1 MLQTKQARIQNEQE
15 RKRIFWTIGITLIFS
30 LWGIWYALHSFPLS
44 FHTQSFKHF
53 FKEFGSYA
61 RIAFFF
67 VFAHYVLKL
76 VLQKR
81 YLDRWAQIK
90 QGVIFLSRMA
100 RQWHVPVAIA
110 AMGIVLIHAI
120 GAILYGF
127 TLDFHYVTGLVSLL
141 ILFPLA
147 ISGILRYKKMD
158 RKWHWVLG
166 LSFGILFL
174 IHSFL

>member
-1 MLQTKQARIQNEQE
+1 MLQTKQARIQNERE
-15 RKRIFWTIGITLIFS
+15 RKRVILAIGVTLIFTV
-30 LWGIWYALHSFPLS
+30 WGIWYTLHSFPLS
-44 FHTQSFKHF
+44 FHTRSFKRF
-53 FKEFGSYA
+53 FLDFGSYA

-67 VFAHYVLKL
+67 VLAHYVLKF

-81 YLDRWAQIK
+81 YLDRWAQAK

-110 AMGIVLIHAI
+110 AMGIVLIHAL

-127 TLDFHYVTGLVSLL
+127 TLDFHYITGLVSLL
-141 ILFPLA
+141 TLFPLA
-147 ISGILRYKKMD
+147 ISGILRYKKKD

-166 LSFGILFL
+166 LSFGILFM